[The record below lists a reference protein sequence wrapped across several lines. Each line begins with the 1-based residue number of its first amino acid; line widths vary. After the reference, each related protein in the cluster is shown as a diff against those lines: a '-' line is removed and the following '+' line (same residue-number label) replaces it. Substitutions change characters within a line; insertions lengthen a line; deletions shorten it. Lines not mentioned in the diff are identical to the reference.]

1 VTNVAPVKNLREA
14 YGQALVAL
22 GKQNPH
28 VVALEAD
35 LGKSTRSILFQGE
48 FPERYFEM
56 GIAEQN
62 MASTA
67 AGLALAGKIPFMHS
81 FAVFASGRAFDQ
93 LRNSV
98 CIPGLSVRICGSSC
112 GLSDF
117 GDGKTHQALE
127 DVALM
132 RVLPGMTILCPVD
145 AIEVGKMMPCLL
157 DWKGPVYLRINRNDL
172 PLVTPEDE
180 PYRIGKLWKLRDG
193 ADAAIF
199 ANGVMVSKALE
210 AAEALAREGTS
221 VRVLNVSTIK
231 PLDVEAVIANAAGVR
246 AIVVAEEASV
256 IGGLGAAVVEALRGV
271 HHARVEFVGV
281 RDSFGASA
289 ENYEILLRHYGL
301 TATAVA
307 DAVERL
313 LRAV

>member
-1 VTNVAPVKNLREA
+1 MTNVAPVKNLREA